1 MEENKIMSNKN
12 CFNEENTNSENLILN
27 LLENYSYDEIINYLF
42 DEDNKIVNENLKNK
56 LKELVEKI
64 DIEELSRLLTKEEI
78 NKIIEAQ
85 KLKNKGILKVVDNEP
100 IITKNDLKIND
111 NSNKNYKIKSKR
123 KSFGKQNKK
132 ISKIIYRKNNDSIYI
147 FRYVTSK
154 KDDAYLLRCQ
164 DKHCQSKASY
174 NMRTKEL
181 LIYEKHSIDMQNHI
195 YLSDRTQNSIKEL
208 ISFMNQN
215 KDVLSLEIFDD
226 NSKKIINNITET
238 YCSKLEHENIINMNL
253 NLLLNKKRYIMPTR
267 FEISRK
273 LDTIKFNSNKSNIK
287 KKKKRFFKVKHSKND
302 VDKNNIKFDDIKQI
316 EHHDLN
322 LNEIINLNEEEK
334 IDSIELEDN
343 EELINKKENY
353 CEIKDKYIKHN
364 FLLTEIEQICFG
376 KNKRLGTHFHKE
388 NNGNIY
394 NYFGNNKEIKDF
406 NMNYRC
412 ILKGCKGK
420 GIYNLKSRTFTILI
434 EHSRPYEEH
443 YCSNP
448 NDKNTKKFV
457 DYLKKNDN
465 LSDLQIILI

>member
-56 LKELVEKI
+56 LKELVAKI

-154 KDDAYLLRCQ
+154 KDDVYLLRCQ

-195 YLSDRTQNSIKEL
+195 HLSDRTQNSTKEL

-273 LDTIKFNSNKSNIK
+273 LDTIKFNSNKSK
-287 KKKKRFFKVKHSKND
+287 LKRRKSGFLK
-302 VDKNNIKFDDIKQI
+302 
-316 EHHDLN
+316 LN
-322 LNEIINLNEEEK
+322 
-334 IDSIELEDN
+334 
-343 EELINKKENY
+343 
-353 CEIKDKYIKHN
+353 
-364 FLLTEIEQICFG
+364 
-376 KNKRLGTHFHKE
+376 
-388 NNGNIY
+388 
-394 NYFGNNKEIKDF
+394 
-406 NMNYRC
+406 
-412 ILKGCKGK
+412 ILKMM
-420 GIYNLKSRTFTILI
+420 LI
-434 EHSRPYEEH
+434 
-443 YCSNP
+443 
-448 NDKNTKKFV
+448 K
-457 DYLKKNDN
+457 
-465 LSDLQIILI
+465 II

>member
-273 LDTIKFNSNKSNIK
+273 LDTIKFN
-287 KKKKRFFKVKHSKND
+287 
-302 VDKNNIKFDDIKQI
+302 
-316 EHHDLN
+316 
-322 LNEIINLNEEEK
+322 
-334 IDSIELEDN
+334 
-343 EELINKKENY
+343 
-353 CEIKDKYIKHN
+353 
-364 FLLTEIEQICFG
+364 
-376 KNKRLGTHFHKE
+376 
-388 NNGNIY
+388 
-394 NYFGNNKEIKDF
+394 
-406 NMNYRC
+406 
-412 ILKGCKGK
+412 
-420 GIYNLKSRTFTILI
+420 
-434 EHSRPYEEH
+434 
-443 YCSNP
+443 
-448 NDKNTKKFV
+448 
-457 DYLKKNDN
+457 
-465 LSDLQIILI
+465 

>member
-100 IITKNDLKIND
+100 ITKNDLKIND

-215 KDVLSLEIFDD
+215 KDVLSLEIFYD
-226 NSKKIINNITET
+226 NSKKINVK
-238 YCSKLEHENIINMNL
+238 YHKNL
-253 NLLLNKKRYIMPTR
+253 CFR
-267 FEISRK
+267 F
-273 LDTIKFNSNKSNIK
+273 
-287 KKKKRFFKVKHSKND
+287 
-302 VDKNNIKFDDIKQI
+302 
-316 EHHDLN
+316 
-322 LNEIINLNEEEK
+322 
-334 IDSIELEDN
+334 
-343 EELINKKENY
+343 
-353 CEIKDKYIKHN
+353 
-364 FLLTEIEQICFG
+364 
-376 KNKRLGTHFHKE
+376 
-388 NNGNIY
+388 
-394 NYFGNNKEIKDF
+394 
-406 NMNYRC
+406 
-412 ILKGCKGK
+412 
-420 GIYNLKSRTFTILI
+420 
-434 EHSRPYEEH
+434 
-443 YCSNP
+443 
-448 NDKNTKKFV
+448 
-457 DYLKKNDN
+457 
-465 LSDLQIILI
+465 

>member
-1 MEENKIMSNKN
+1 MSLNGEQLLIINKLVKYKFI
-12 CFNEENTNSENLILN
+12 NEENTNSENLILN

-78 NKIIEAQ
+78 NKIIEDQ

-273 LDTIKFNSNKSNIK
+273 LDTIKFTSNKSNIK
-287 KKKKRFFKVKHSKND
+287 KK
-302 VDKNNIKFDDIKQI
+302 
-316 EHHDLN
+316 
-322 LNEIINLNEEEK
+322 
-334 IDSIELEDN
+334 
-343 EELINKKENY
+343 
-353 CEIKDKYIKHN
+353 
-364 FLLTEIEQICFG
+364 
-376 KNKRLGTHFHKE
+376 
-388 NNGNIY
+388 
-394 NYFGNNKEIKDF
+394 
-406 NMNYRC
+406 
-412 ILKGCKGK
+412 
-420 GIYNLKSRTFTILI
+420 
-434 EHSRPYEEH
+434 
-443 YCSNP
+443 
-448 NDKNTKKFV
+448 
-457 DYLKKNDN
+457 
-465 LSDLQIILI
+465 

>member
-1 MEENKIMSNKN
+1 
-12 CFNEENTNSENLILN
+12 
-27 LLENYSYDEIINYLF
+27 
-42 DEDNKIVNENLKNK
+42 
-56 LKELVEKI
+56 
-64 DIEELSRLLTKEEI
+64 
-78 NKIIEAQ
+78 
-85 KLKNKGILKVVDNEP
+85 
-100 IITKNDLKIND
+100 
-111 NSNKNYKIKSKR
+111 
-123 KSFGKQNKK
+123 
-132 ISKIIYRKNNDSIYI
+132 
-147 FRYVTSK
+147 
-154 KDDAYLLRCQ
+154 
-164 DKHCQSKASY
+164 
-174 NMRTKEL
+174 
-181 LIYEKHSIDMQNHI
+181 
-195 YLSDRTQNSIKEL
+195 
-208 ISFMNQN
+208 
-215 KDVLSLEIFDD
+215 
-226 NSKKIINNITET
+226 
-238 YCSKLEHENIINMNL
+238 MNL